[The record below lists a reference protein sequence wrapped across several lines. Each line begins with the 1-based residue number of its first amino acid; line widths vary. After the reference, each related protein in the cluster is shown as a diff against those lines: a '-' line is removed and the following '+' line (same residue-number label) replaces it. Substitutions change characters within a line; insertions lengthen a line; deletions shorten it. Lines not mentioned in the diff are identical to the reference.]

1 MSSRPFT
8 PPIYCAKLA
17 VMTYATEVPHSPLH
31 EKLGI
36 KIIQAS
42 SHEVIGTM
50 PVPGNTQPAGV
61 LHGGATAA
69 LVAGAELISYWVS

>member
-1 MSSRPFT
+1 
-8 PPIYCAKLA
+8 
-17 VMTYATEVPHSPLH
+17 MTYATEVPHSPLH

-61 LHGGATAA
+61 LHGGRPPLWWRDWPQLPPRCTRSRNASRWEST
-69 LVAGAELISYWVS
+69 